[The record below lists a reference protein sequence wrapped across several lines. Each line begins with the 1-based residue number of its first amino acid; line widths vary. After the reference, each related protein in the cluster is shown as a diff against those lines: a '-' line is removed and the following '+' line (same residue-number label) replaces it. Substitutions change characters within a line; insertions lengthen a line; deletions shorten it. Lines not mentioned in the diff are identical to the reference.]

1 MFIKLQSNL
10 LKLHFGM
17 GVPLYIYCIFSEHF
31 SLKNTSGGLFLT
43 WNFQI
48 CRTFRDSMFFQYSK
62 ILPPF
67 LFGLSIW
74 HITRNM
80 KRAKKETGIRFHVVS
95 TWNTRG
101 VFVGGN
107 VPPHKLCFQQHFY
120 FLLYFYFIRKNI
132 FACLF
137 SVQ

>member
-1 MFIKLQSNL
+1 MFPCTFIAYFQSTFP
-10 LKLHFGM
+10 LKT
-17 GVPLYIYCIFSEHF
+17 PLEGCFWLETFKYVELSEIACSF
-31 SLKNTSGGLFLT
+31 NTAKYSHRFCLVFLYDT
-43 WNFQI
+43 
-48 CRTFRDSMFFQYSK
+48 
-62 ILPPF
+62 
-67 LFGLSIW
+67 
-74 HITRNM
+74 ITRNM

-120 FLLYFYFIRKNI
+120 FLLYFYFILKNI

-137 SVQ
+137 SVQKCNNTSWTSMFSLN